1 MAGVIISY
9 KGTPISNLT
18 ASGQKTLLTA
28 GTWCEDDIEI
38 DYTAPDIE
46 ITSPL
51 GDNAFK
57 SCVGLTS
64 ISGSSPTSIGASCFQ
79 SCTNLTSV
87 SGFDNVLTLGNS
99 AFNGCTRLQTV
110 DGFNDLTS
118 LNTQTFYNDTALT
131 SVSGFASLTSIGQ
144 QAFYGCSSLTD
155 LPTSPTIT
163 SIGSQA
169 FQNCTSLVRFEVPT
183 NVTSLAN
190 QIFYGCTALTDLVI
204 HGTVN
209 NFQPGSANN
218 AITCNCTNLERVT
231 LPGGSLGSYV
241 LYNHKKL
248 AEVTVGGPGNAVS
261 SINSNAFYGCNGV
274 ICAFKV
280 YTADGNPI
288 TYASGNFWGCNKSGS
303 TCRFVDVND
312 ETHYTDAQI

>member
-38 DYTAPDIE
+38 DYTAGASGISV
-46 ITSPL
+46 TSAL
-51 GDNAFK
+51 GANAFK
-57 SCVGLTS
+57 GAVGLEG
-64 ISGSSPTSIGASCFQ
+64 INDSGTITALGDSCFYN
-79 SCTNLTSV
+79 CTGLTTF
-87 SGFDNVLTLGNS
+87 SGFP
-99 AFNGCTRLQTV
+99 
-110 DGFNDLTS
+110 
-118 LNTQTFYNDTALT
+118 ALT
-131 SVSGFASLTSIGQ
+131 TIGPN
-144 QAFYGCSSLTD
+144 AFYGCTALTTLSSE
-155 LPTSPTIT
+155 PTIT
-163 SIGSQA
+163 SIGAAA
-169 FQNCTSLVRFEVPT
+169 FRGCTSLAKFEIPT
-183 NVTSLAN
+183 NITALAN
-190 QIFYGCTALTDLVI
+190 QIFYGCTALTDIVI

-218 AITCNCTNLERVT
+218 SMTNGCTNLERVT

-261 SINSNAFYGCNGV
+261 SIAANAFGGCNGV
-274 ICAFKV
+274 VCAFKV

-288 TYASGNFWGCNKSGS
+288 THASGNFWGCNKSGS
-303 TCRFVDVND
+303 TCRYVDIND
-312 ETHYTDAQI
+312 ETHYTEERI